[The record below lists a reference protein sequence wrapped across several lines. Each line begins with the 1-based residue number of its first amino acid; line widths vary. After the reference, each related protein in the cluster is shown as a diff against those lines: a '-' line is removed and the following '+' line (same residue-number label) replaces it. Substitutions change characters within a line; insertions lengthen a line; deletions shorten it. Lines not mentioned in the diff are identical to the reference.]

1 MPLFLNNEIVQG
13 GIKYNINTLRTFFIY
28 LWTFRDI
35 NALMF
40 PYSSSSQLTFA

>member
-1 MPLFLNNEIVQG
+1 MPLFLNNEIVQCE
-13 GIKYNINTLRTFFIY
+13 KNNINTLRTFIIY

-40 PYSSSSQLTFA
+40 PYSSSPQLTSA